1 MKEIVIST
9 GRITKTFSGKEVIRD
24 CQISVER
31 GTIYGFLGKN
41 GAGKTTMFKL
51 LLGFLKPTAG
61 TATVLGMDSVKE
73 NAKILK
79 HTGSLIEAP
88 VFYEHLSAA
97 DNLFLHLAYMG
108 LENMEVE
115 PVLERVGLPGT
126 GTQPVREFSLGM
138 RQRLSIARAIVHKPE
153 VLILDEPVNGL
164 DPVGMREMR
173 LLFRQL
179 VDQDGITILLSS
191 HLLSEMHYPI
201 SPKKMMSAKLW
212 LVFGY
217 PVAAMLLCGIVIGG
231 AFFFSESLFPLCV
244 DHLTWETIG
253 WAFLSLLCHSLLAGA
268 VALLPIWIGFF
279 KKSIPVTIV
288 TAVIAATILCQA
300 LSAAFSFRPVLFI
313 VFGVAA
319 IFTMAAV
326 RSMFY
331 QVEKME
337 V

>member
-9 GRITKTFSGKEVIRD
+9 DRITKTFSGKEVIRD

-31 GTIYGFLGKN
+31 GTVYGFLGKN

-138 RQRLSIARAIVHKPE
+138 RQRLAIARAIVHKPE

-164 DPVGMREMR
+164 DPVGMREMQQVTDR
-173 LLFRQL
+173 
-179 VDQDGITILLSS
+179 
-191 HLLSEMHYPI
+191 
-201 SPKKMMSAKLW
+201 
-212 LVFGY
+212 
-217 PVAAMLLCGIVIGG
+217 IG
-231 AFFFSESLFPLCV
+231 
-244 DHLTWETIG
+244 
-253 WAFLSLLCHSLLAGA
+253 
-268 VALLPIWIGFF
+268 
-279 KKSIPVTIV
+279 
-288 TAVIAATILCQA
+288 VIADGRL
-300 LSAAFSFRPVLFI
+300 VLEEDTEEI
-313 VFGVAA
+313 PRNHPDDIEDYLIGV
-319 IFTMAAV
+319 
-326 RSMFY
+326 
-331 QVEKME
+331 ME
-337 V
+337 GGQLHE